1 MDRIPLKAEPKLMDA
16 VIQQMQVALGGGL
29 TWLDHVFGKAE
40 RVEHN
45 ISELKQYYQKHMHE
59 EPFYT
64 PAVYVGGGKYER
76 IVPDMPDWG
85 NYAFFYLDR
94 RQELGDQTRV
104 MPYFTLKGEVNLIV
118 YGDSRDIEAE
128 DDRNLEA
135 IKSDILQVLGG
146 MRLTDGRVR
155 WTEVIENSEEVFAEY
170 SIKEAYGQL
179 LMYPYFAFRFVGEV
193 ECESGCVSNG

>member
-16 VIQQMQVALGGGL
+16 VIQQMQEALGGGL
-29 TWLDHVFGKAE
+29 TWLDHIFGKAE
-40 RVEHN
+40 RVEYN

-64 PAVYVGGGKYER
+64 PAVYVGGGKYES

-118 YGDSRDIEAE
+118 YGDSRDIERE

-155 WTEVIENSEEVFAEY
+155 WTEVIENSEEVFSEY
-170 SIKEAYGQL
+170 SIKEAYGKL
-179 LMYPYFAFRFVGEV
+179 LMWPYFGFRFVGEI
-193 ECESGCVSNG
+193 ECDTGCSVG

>member
-94 RQELGDQTRV
+94 RQEVTEQAKV
-104 MPYFTLKGEVNLIV
+104 PPYFHFRGEVSLV
-118 YGDSRDIEAE
+118 VWGDSRDIEAE
-128 DDRNLEA
+128 DDRNLES
-135 IKSDILQVLGG
+135 IKLQVWNALGA
-146 MRLTDGRVR
+146 MRLTDGHVR
-155 WTEVIENSEEVFAEY
+155 WTEVIENSEEVFSEY
-170 SIKEAYGQL
+170 SIKEAYGKL
-179 LMYPYFAFRFVGEV
+179 LMWPYFGFRFVGEISCDTSCIATV
-193 ECESGCVSNG
+193 

>member
-1 MDRIPLKAEPKLMDA
+1 M
-16 VIQQMQVALGGGL
+16 
-29 TWLDHVFGKAE
+29 
-40 RVEHN
+40 
-45 ISELKQYYQKHMHE
+45 
-59 EPFYT
+59 
-64 PAVYVGGGKYER
+64 GGGKYER

-118 YGDSRDIEAE
+118 YGDSRDIERE
-128 DDRNLEA
+128 DDRNLES

-155 WTEVIENSEEVFAEY
+155 WTEVIENSEEVFSEY
-170 SIKEAYGQL
+170 SIKEAYGKL
-179 LMYPYFAFRFVGEV
+179 LMWPYFGFRFVGEI
-193 ECESGCVSNG
+193 ECESGCNSAT

>member
-29 TWLDHVFGKAE
+29 TWLDHIFGKAE

-94 RQELGDQTRV
+94 KQEVTEQAKV
-104 MPYFTLKGEVNLIV
+104 PPYFRFKGEVSLIV
-118 YGDSRDIEAE
+118 WGDSRDIESE
-128 DDRNLEA
+128 DDRNLES
-135 IKSDILQVLGG
+135 IKLQVWNVLGG

-155 WTEVIENSEEVFAEY
+155 WTEVIENSEEVFSEY
-170 SIKEAYGQL
+170 SIKEAYGKL
-179 LMYPYFAFRFVGEV
+179 LMWPYFGFRFVGEIS
-193 ECESGCVSNG
+193 CDTSCVATV

>member
-1 MDRIPLKAEPKLMDA
+1 MDRIPLKAQPKLMDA
-16 VIQQMQVALGGGL
+16 VIQQMQVALGSGL

-45 ISELKQYYQKHMHE
+45 ISELKQYYQKHMHD

-94 RQELGDQTRV
+94 RQDLSDQTRM
-104 MPYFTLKGEVNLIV
+104 MPYFRLKGEINLIV
-118 YGDSRDIEAE
+118 WGDSRNIESSDE
-128 DDRNLEA
+128 RNLES
-135 IKSDILQVLGG
+135 IKSEILQVLGG
-146 MRLTDGRVR
+146 MMLRDGSVR
-155 WTEVIENSEEVFAEY
+155 WTEVYENSEEVFEEY
-170 SIKEAYGQL
+170 SIRETVGKL
-179 LMYPYFAFRFVGEV
+179 LMWPYFGFRFVGEI
-193 ECESGCVSNG
+193 ECESGCVSNV

>member
-1 MDRIPLKAEPKLMDA
+1 MDA

-94 RQELGDQTRV
+94 RQEVTEQAKV
-104 MPYFTLKGEVNLIV
+104 PPYFHFRGEVNLV
-118 YGDSRDIEAE
+118 VWGDSRDIEAE
-128 DDRNLEA
+128 DDRNLES
-135 IKSDILQVLGG
+135 IKLQVWNALGA

-155 WTEVIENSEEVFAEY
+155 WTEVIENSEEVFSEY

-179 LMYPYFAFRFVGEV
+179 LMYPYFAFRFVGEI
-193 ECESGCVSNG
+193 ECESGCVTN

>member
-64 PAVYVGGGKYER
+64 PAGYVGGGKYER

-94 RQELGDQTRV
+94 RQEVTEQAKV
-104 MPYFTLKGEVNLIV
+104 PPYFHFRGEVSLV
-118 YGDSRDIEAE
+118 VWGDSRDIEAE
-128 DDRNLEA
+128 DDRNLES
-135 IKSDILQVLGG
+135 IKLQVWNALGA

-155 WTEVIENSEEVFAEY
+155 WTEVIENSEEVFSEY

-179 LMYPYFAFRFVGEV
+179 LMHPYFAFRFVGEI
-193 ECESGCVSNG
+193 ECESGCVTN

>member
-85 NYAFFYLDR
+85 NYAFSTSTADR
-94 RQELGDQTRV
+94 SWATRH
-104 MPYFTLKGEVNLIV
+104 G
-118 YGDSRDIEAE
+118 
-128 DDRNLEA
+128 
-135 IKSDILQVLGG
+135 
-146 MRLTDGRVR
+146 
-155 WTEVIENSEEVFAEY
+155 
-170 SIKEAYGQL
+170 
-179 LMYPYFAFRFVGEV
+179 
-193 ECESGCVSNG
+193 

>member
-94 RQELGDQTRV
+94 RQEVTEQAKV
-104 MPYFTLKGEVNLIV
+104 PPYFHFRGEVSLV
-118 YGDSRDIEAE
+118 VWGDSRDIEAE
-128 DDRNLEA
+128 DDRNLES
-135 IKSDILQVLGG
+135 IKLQVWNALGA

-155 WTEVIENSEEVFAEY
+155 WTEVIENSEEVFSEY
-170 SIKEAYGQL
+170 SIKEAYGKL
-179 LMYPYFAFRFVGEV
+179 LMWPYFGFRFVGEI
-193 ECESGCVSNG
+193 ECESGCVTN